1 MTEAVN
7 LLHLLQLA
15 DPMLPIGA
23 YSHSYGLETYVQLGI
38 VCDYRTAAELVET
51 MLTQNIF
58 YNDAAFVHLAY
69 QAATDADFAQLL
81 LLDAECTALK
91 SPREIRQASQKLG
104 IRLLKIFQRLIQSDM
119 ATAFATAIAQQQAL
133 GHYSLIYGIYAQAL
147 GITITDALTAFYYN
161 AAAGLVT
168 NCVKLIPLG
177 QMDGQKIL
185 FDVQKIITPLV
196 KRNLVLERNL
206 VGVCT
211 VGFDIRSMQHERLY
225 TRLYMS

>member
-1 MTEAVN
+1 MTEVIN
-7 LLHLLQLA
+7 LLQLLQLA
-15 DPMLPIGA
+15 DPMLPIGS
-23 YSHSYGLETYVQLGI
+23 YSHSYGLETYVQLEI
-38 VCDYRTAAELVET
+38 VHDACSAAELVET
-51 MLTQNIF
+51 MLSQNIF

-69 QAATDADFAQLL
+69 QTATAGDFSQLL

-104 IRLLKIFQRLIQSDM
+104 IRLLKIFQRLIQSAL
-119 ATAFATAIAQQQAL
+119 ATAYETAIAQQQAL
-133 GHYSLIYGIYAQAL
+133 GHYCLVYGVYAQAL
-147 GITITDALTAFYYN
+147 GIDITNALTAFYYN

-177 QMDGQKIL
+177 QMEGQKIL
-185 FDVQKIITPLV
+185 FDLQKTISYLV
-196 KRNLVLERNL
+196 SRNLVLERNL
-206 VGVCT
+206 VGACT

>member
-1 MTEAVN
+1 
-7 LLHLLQLA
+7 
-15 DPMLPIGA
+15 MLPIGG
-23 YSHSYGLETYVQLGI
+23 YSHSYGLETYVQM
-38 VCDYRTAAELVET
+38 ELVKDVSSATELIEN

-69 QAATDADFAQLL
+69 QTAATGNLTELL
-81 LLDAECTALK
+81 LLDEECTALK

-104 IRLLKIFQRLIQSDM
+104 IRLLKIFRRLIHSELV
-119 ATAFATAIAQQQAL
+119 TAYEDAIQQQKAL
-133 GHYSLIYGIYAQAL
+133 GHYSLVFGLYAQAL
-147 GITITDALTAFYYN
+147 HISITDALTAFYYN

-177 QMDGQKIL
+177 QMDGQDIL
-185 FDVQKIITPLV
+185 FHLQPIINQLV
-196 KRNLVLERNL
+196 LENLVLPRDM

-211 VGFDIRSMQHERLY
+211 IGFDIRSMQHERLY